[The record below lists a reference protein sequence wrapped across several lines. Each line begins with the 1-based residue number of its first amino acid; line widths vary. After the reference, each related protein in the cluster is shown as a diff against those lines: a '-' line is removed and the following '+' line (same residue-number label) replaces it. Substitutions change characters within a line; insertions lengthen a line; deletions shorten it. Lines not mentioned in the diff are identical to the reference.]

1 MVVVAMGSG
10 SSTLG
15 GRLGGDFPAFYSAG
29 ALVAGGNTDNL
40 YDPATQAAEQAKLL
54 GGEDGFLAFAYA
66 PHVALAYA
74 PLSLVGYRLAYVLH
88 TGLMAVALVLALGL
102 MRPMVGVVD
111 RWFAL
116 TVASAI
122 GFYPIFMAVGGGQN
136 TALSLLLL
144 VVVWRSLRDGRD
156 AGAGMAVALLMFRP
170 QYAVPL
176 LGLLF
181 VGRHVKAVGWAVAG
195 IAATWMTDAV
205 LLGPTWLSEWLHSV
219 GPFVSNDADVNGHN
233 AVSMVG
239 FAQATLG
246 TDSAIAVVFGTVGSI
261 AVAITLARVWRSP
274 SVGLDRQMALTAA
287 GLVLLSPHTMFYDA
301 GLIVITLAVL
311 IDVAPLQR
319 WPLVA
324 AVSAASLLQV
334 SSATLGFSPF
344 APVVAVVFL
353 IALRSIRQSKPVSAP
368 LAMAV
373 A

>member
-1 MVVVAMGSG
+1 MGSG
-10 SSTLG
+10 SSTVG
-15 GRLGGDFPAFYSAG
+15 GRVGGDFPAFYSAG
-29 ALVAGGNTDNL
+29 GLVADGNIDNL
-40 YDPATQAAEQAKLL
+40 YDPTAQAAEQAKLL

-88 TGLMAVALVLALGL
+88 TGLMVGALVLALGL
-102 MRPMVGVVD
+102 IRPMVGVVD

-116 TVASAI
+116 TVASTI
-122 GFYPIFMAVGGGQN
+122 GFYPVFMAVGGGQN

-156 AGAGMAVALLMFRP
+156 ATAGIAVALLMFRP

-181 VGRHVKAVGWAVAG
+181 VGRHMKAVGWAVAG
-195 IAATWMTDAV
+195 TAATWMTDAI
-205 LLGPTWLSEWLHSV
+205 LLGPAWLSEWLHSV
-219 GPFVSNDADVNGHN
+219 GPFVSLDADVNGHN
-233 AVSMVG
+233 AVSIVG
-239 FAQATLG
+239 FTQATLG
-246 TDSAIAVVFGTVGSI
+246 SDSAIAVVFGTLGSI

-274 SVGLDRQMALTAA
+274 SVGLDRQMALTAV

-301 GLIVITLAVL
+301 GLIVITMAVL
-311 IDVAPLQR
+311 VDAAPLRR

-324 AVSAASLLQV
+324 AVSASSLLQV
-334 SSATLGFSPF
+334 SSTSLGFSPF

-353 IALRSIRQSKPVSAP
+353 IALRSIQESKPLSVP
-368 LAMAV
+368 LTMATV
-373 A
+373 